1 MKKRMEKIAMDF
13 ICGAILVTT
22 FAAAICLMCSAG
34 AMIEAW
40 TITKIPF
47 IVFAI
52 SAVWLTAFVSFV
64 HWASNKR

>member
-1 MKKRMEKIAMDF
+1 MKKMEKIAMEF
-13 ICGAILVTT
+13 ICGTILVMT
-22 FAAAICLMCSAG
+22 FAAAICLMCSVG

-40 TITKIPF
+40 AITKIPF
-47 IVFAI
+47 IAFVI